1 VEKSIIGGFMGAT
14 NLKLDI
20 PNLVNLYQTGRLKLD
35 ELITG
40 RFPLDRINEAMALTE
55 KGEGLRNVV
64 MFK

>member
-1 VEKSIIGGFMGAT
+1 MGAT

-20 PNLVNLYQTGRLKLD
+20 PNLVSMYQTGRLKLD

-55 KGEGLRNVV
+55 KGEGLRNVI
-64 MFK
+64 MFE